1 LQLSRD
7 FSSIARPSGY
17 TPTML
22 LALMMVFAAAV
33 LAQPPQKPLDV
44 TLMKAALGGSCSADF
59 TVTDAGGKPI
69 VGATVHVKLRYGFA
83 GVKRADLEIETSP
96 AGKVRIE
103 GLPEKA
109 KPMTYEIRKDELK
122 AEVTQDVSRTCH
134 ATFDVTLK

>member
-1 LQLSRD
+1 MFFAL
-7 FSSIARPSGY
+7 IA
-17 TPTML
+17 TAAL
-22 LALMMVFAAAV
+22 LAQSQSTAE
-33 LAQPPQKPLDV
+33 V

-59 TVTDAGGKPI
+59 VVKDAGGKPV
-69 VGATVHVKLRYGFA
+69 VGATVHVKMRYGFA

-109 KPMTYEIRKDELK
+109 KPMTYEIKKDELK
-122 AEVTQDVSRTCH
+122 TEVTQDVIHTCH